1 MMTGPLCKAARA
13 LVQVSRAKLATRADV
28 PKDHLESFERGL
40 HTPDPAA
47 LAKLQAT
54 LEELGAVFI
63 PEEGANGVGVRL
75 KFSQSVTDRL
85 RILVDEGGPSSTD
98 VVP

>member
-13 LVQVSRAKLATRADV
+13 LVQVSRAKLATRADA

-63 PEEGANGVGVRL
+63 AEEGANGVGVRL
-75 KFSQSVTDRL
+75 ISQSVTDRL
-85 RILVDEGGPSSTD
+85 RILVDEGGPSSPD
-98 VVP
+98 AVP

>member
-13 LVQVSRAKLATRADV
+13 LVQVSRAKLATRADA

-40 HTPDPAA
+40 HTPDPDA

-54 LEELGAVFI
+54 LAVFI
-63 PEEGANGVGVRL
+63 AEEGANGVGVRL
-75 KFSQSVTDRL
+75 ISQSVTDRL
-85 RILVDEGGPSSTD
+85 RILVDEGGPSSPD
-98 VVP
+98 AVP